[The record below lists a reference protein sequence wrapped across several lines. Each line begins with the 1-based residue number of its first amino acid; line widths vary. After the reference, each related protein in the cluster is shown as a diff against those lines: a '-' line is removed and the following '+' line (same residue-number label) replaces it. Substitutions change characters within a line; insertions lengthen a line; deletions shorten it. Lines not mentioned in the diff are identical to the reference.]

1 MIDARGQGTECFDI
15 EKVERTG
22 ADMDFIPNQAVAQ
35 LSDSTW
41 YTPYLGSATG
51 GHKIAS
57 LVSLPAAEQG
67 GASVFWKT
75 YDSSLALSGV

>member
-1 MIDARGQGTECFDI
+1 MIDARGQGTECFEI

-22 ADMDFIPNQAVAQ
+22 ADMDFTPNQAVAQ

-51 GHKIAS
+51 G
-57 LVSLPAAEQG
+57 P
-67 GASVFWKT
+67 
-75 YDSSLALSGV
+75 